1 MIEGLIIEQFTL
13 YICNMYYL
21 PLISIYRHVPL
32 IGDGMYHPLMLIWG
46 MVYDFVYDIVFT
58 LYLHWLM
65 ILFTTLCS
73 HYIMYVCI
81 CIYIPH
87 IYKLLYIYVYIYVY
101 IHIYMEVSWNG
112 SIPKSSILKRVFFH
126 KQSIWGPHIYPLWYS
141 IISVY
146 YHMTPII
153 GRPMARSMT
162 SSSMPVT
169 WTGLSRFQW
178 RTRPG
183 DVLEKATIFGGFH
196 GEFMRFHAGFYGFNN
211 QKEHIPAEKIQLVI
225 ANWIQ
230 RTLEIHEISKSWSS
244 H

>member
-1 MIEGLIIEQFTL
+1 MQHVLSAFDI
-13 YICNMYYL
+13 N
-21 PLISIYRHVPL
+21 ISTCTANWGWYVPPIDVDL
-32 IGDGMYHPLMLIWG
+32 GDGLWFCLRHCVHI
-46 MVYDFVYDIVFT
+46 IS
-58 LYLHWLM
+58 
-65 ILFTTLCS
+65 C
-73 HYIMYVCI
+73 MYVYV
-81 CIYIPH
+81 YIPH

-183 DVLEKATIFGGFH
+183 DVLEKATIFWGISWGIYAISCGF
-196 GEFMRFHAGFYGFNN
+196 
-211 QKEHIPAEKIQLVI
+211 L
-225 ANWIQ
+225 WI
-230 RTLEIHEISKSWSS
+230 
-244 H
+244 

>member
-1 MIEGLIIEQFTL
+1 MQHVLSAFDINISTCTANWGWYVPPIDVDLGDGLWFCLRHCVHTHS
-13 YICNMYYL
+13 
-21 PLISIYRHVPL
+21 ISIGLWFCLRHCVH
-32 IGDGMYHPLMLIWG
+32 IIS
-46 MVYDFVYDIVFT
+46 
-58 LYLHWLM
+58 
-65 ILFTTLCS
+65 C
-73 HYIMYVCI
+73 MYV
-81 CIYIPH
+81 
-87 IYKLLYIYVYIYVY
+87 YVYIYIYHIYTNFYTYMCIY
-101 IHIYMEVSWNG
+101 IYICIYTYIYMEVSWNG

-183 DVLEKATIFGGFH
+183 DVLEKATIFWGISWGIYAISCGF
-196 GEFMRFHAGFYGFNN
+196 
-211 QKEHIPAEKIQLVI
+211 L
-225 ANWIQ
+225 WI
-230 RTLEIHEISKSWSS
+230 
-244 H
+244 